1 MVNETP
7 IWNCENEGYSQKL
20 LERKKKKKAV
30 KGEEKILLLY
40 RSEDTWRKEKAYK
53 KKPVSFEATST
64 KHRWH
69 RTTSLIF
76 QET

>member
-1 MVNETP
+1 MKHLFGIVKMKVIPRSSWKE
-7 IWNCENEGYSQKL
+7 
-20 LERKKKKKAV
+20 KKKKKAV